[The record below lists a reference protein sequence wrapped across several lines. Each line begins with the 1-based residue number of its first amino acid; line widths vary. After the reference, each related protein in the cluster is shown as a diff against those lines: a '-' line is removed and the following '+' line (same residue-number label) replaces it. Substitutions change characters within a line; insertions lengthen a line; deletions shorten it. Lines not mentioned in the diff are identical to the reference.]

1 MCELHRVSV
10 WESFMSKVVLEN
22 VGPVKHFEFEVPA
35 DGGVV
40 VLRGRNGAGKSHI
53 LDAVQSLVS
62 GDGSVPLRD
71 GQAKGKVV
79 GLGAT
84 IKFAKRTTRSGE
96 LEVESL
102 TGDVDPAA
110 LVDPGIDN
118 AERADAARIKALL
131 TLAGVQATPA
141 NFRFAD
147 AEIELPETE
156 TDPVKLAGLAA
167 REYQRLAREQEAKVA
182 DLQQAMQALGTVQV
196 EYDGETDPEVLEQK
210 LIDAKAQL
218 ASLKQR
224 QAEYLDQKTKYDF
237 ACEDLRQSSG
247 DIDQKLAKA
256 RAKRADIDARH
267 QQAVVLANDLR
278 SQLVAV
284 EASLVALQKEHDA
297 AVEAGTLNERVLR
310 QYEALKAIVD
320 AGCPN
325 RPDTAIEIAETAVE
339 ICRDD
344 MQKAALVRQNEE
356 TAQEREQLATDIENY
371 TDRAAKLR
379 KYATRCEQ
387 ALSDMVGQ
395 SGTGL
400 FVEGGRLRIA
410 TDRGPDELFSEL
422 SHGERWKAAIDVCVS
437 SVGNKALIVIPQEA
451 WEGIDPVN
459 RERLAEFARER
470 SVTILTAECGDG
482 EIQAGGL

>member
-1 MCELHRVSV
+1 
-10 WESFMSKVVLEN
+10 MSKVVLEN

-71 GQAKGKVV
+71 GQAKGKVE

-147 AEIELPETE
+147 AEIELPEGE

-167 REYQRLAREQEAKVA
+167 REYQRLAREEEAKTA
-182 DLQQAMQALGTVQV
+182 KLQQVMQSLGSVQV
-196 EYDGETDPEVLEQK
+196 EYDGETDTEVLEQK
-210 LIDAKAQL
+210 LIDAKAGLQAAKQGQQDAL
-218 ASLKQR
+218 RQQDAYLKA
-224 QAEYLDQKTKYDF
+224 QAELEASANGIEERLAAARARRDTSMSLFQEMNHKVQ
-237 ACEDLRQSSG
+237 E
-247 DIDQKLAKA
+247 AKA
-256 RAKRADIDARH
+256 ALVTAESHCKAAESEAL
-267 QQAVVLANDLR
+267 QANRDC
-278 SQLVAV
+278 VAIEH
-284 EASLVALQKEHDA
+284 EASRFES
-297 AVEAGTLNERVLR
+297 LR
-310 QYEALKAIVD
+310 ATIAQGCPKAITD
-320 AGCPN
+320 GLL
-325 RPDTAIEIAETAVE
+325 TAYEKAVE

-356 TAQEREQLATDIENY
+356 TAQEREQLATDIEHY

-379 KYATRCEQ
+379 KYASRCEQ

-410 TDRGPDELFSEL
+410 SDRGPDELFSEL

>member
-1 MCELHRVSV
+1 
-10 WESFMSKVVLEN
+10 MSKIVLEN
-22 VGPVKHFEFEVPA
+22 VGPVKQFSFEVPA

-71 GQAKGKVV
+71 GQAKGKVE

-131 TLAGVQATPA
+131 TIAGVQATPA

-147 AEIELPETE
+147 AEIELPEGE

-167 REYQRLAREQEAKVA
+167 REYQRLAREEEAKA
-182 DLQQAMQALGTVQV
+182 SKLQQAMQALGSVQV
-196 EYDGETDPEVLEQK
+196 EYDGETDTEVLEQK
-210 LIDAKAQL
+210 LIDAKAGLQAAKERAQAALAARIQL
-218 ASLKQR
+218 GEAREELSQTRGDLETRLEAAKANETDLVARHGEAVAQVADLKAKLQ
-224 QAEYLDQKTKYDF
+224 QAEKLVVSLSEDHKNAMF
-237 ACEDLRQSSG
+237 AVKNIQNMVD
-247 DIDQKLAKA
+247 
-256 RAKRADIDARH
+256 H
-267 QQAVVLANDLR
+267 
-278 SQLVAV
+278 SQ
-284 EASLVALQKEHDA
+284 
-297 AVEAGTLNERVLR
+297 R
-310 QYEALKAIVD
+310 LKAIVE
-320 AGCPN
+320 AGAP
-325 RPDTAIEIAETAVE
+325 EIPSESVIKGYETAVE

-344 MQKAALVRQNEE
+344 MTKAALVRQNEE
-356 TAQEREQLATDIENY
+356 TAQEREQLAADIEHY

-379 KYATRCEQ
+379 KYASRCEQ

-410 TDRGPDELFSEL
+410 TDRGPDELFAEL
-422 SHGERWKAAIDVCVS
+422 SHGERWKAAINVCVS

-470 SVTILTAECGDG
+470 SVTILTAECGEG

>member
-1 MCELHRVSV
+1 
-10 WESFMSKVVLEN
+10 MSKVVVEN
-22 VGPVKHFEFEVPA
+22 VGPVKSFEFEVPE

-71 GQAKGKVV
+71 GQSKGRVE

-84 IKFAKRTTRSGE
+84 IKFSKRTTRSGA

-102 TGDVDPAA
+102 TGDVDPAT
-110 LVDPGIDN
+110 LVDPGMVDP
-118 AERADAARIKALL
+118 ERADAARIKALL

-141 NFRFAD
+141 DFVHNQTK
-147 AEIELPETE
+147 IVLPEGE
-156 TDPVKLAGLAA
+156 TDPVKLSGLAA
-167 REYQRLAREQEAKVA
+167 REYQRLAREQESVVA
-182 DLQQAMQALGTVQV
+182 DLERQLAQLGTVDV
-196 EYDGETDPEVLEQK
+196 DYDGETAPEVLEEK

-224 QAEYLDQKTKYDF
+224 RDEYLDQKTIYDC

-247 DIDQKLAKA
+247 DIDKKLHQA
-256 RAKRADIDARH
+256 RAKLADIDARH
-267 QQAVVLANDLR
+267 EQALVLANNLQL
-278 SQLVAV
+278 QLVAV
-284 EASLVALQKEHDA
+284 EASLVEIQREHDNA
-297 AVEAGTLNERVLR
+297 ALAVTNHEGFLR
-310 QYEALKAIVD
+310 QYEAIKAIVD

-325 RPDTAIEIAETAVE
+325 RPDTAIEIAEKAVE

-344 MQKAALVRQNEE
+344 MQKAALVRKNDEVREKRDELENDLARARGQATLLRSFVPRCEE
-356 TAQEREQLATDIENY
+356 TLS
-371 TDRAAKLR
+371 LMVR
-379 KYATRCEQ
+379 K
-387 ALSDMVGQ
+387 

-410 TDRGPDELFSEL
+410 TDRGPDELFGEL

-451 WEGIDPVN
+451 WEGIDPGN
-459 RERLAEFARER
+459 RTDLAEHARANH
-470 SVTILTAECGDG
+470 VTILTAECGDG
-482 EIQAGGL
+482 EIEAKSM